1 MFYGGKNS
9 DSLTYLRYIK
19 YMKMASSVANVKPNS
34 FPPTEQAA
42 VFHIYWVYFQL
53 REWNTLMKS
62 NLNAKNWGM
71 EIRRCLV
78 DTSYDRSRTCPRLAS
93 KGHKMQLSSNFRKPM
108 QWKTMRLLF

>member
-19 YMKMASSVANVKPNS
+19 YMKMASSAANVKPNS

-62 NLNAKNWGM
+62 NLNAKN
-71 EIRRCLV
+71 
-78 DTSYDRSRTCPRLAS
+78 
-93 KGHKMQLSSNFRKPM
+93 
-108 QWKTMRLLF
+108 